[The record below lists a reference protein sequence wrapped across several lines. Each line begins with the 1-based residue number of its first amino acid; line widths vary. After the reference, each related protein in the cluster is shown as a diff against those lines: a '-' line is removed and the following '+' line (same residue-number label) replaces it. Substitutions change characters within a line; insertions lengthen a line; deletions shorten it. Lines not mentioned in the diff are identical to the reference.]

1 MSEADARALVAEVL
15 RLPLDSVPT
24 DATIETTPGWDSLRH
39 FEIIAMI
46 EKVARRR
53 LAPDE
58 IVGLR
63 SVKDVAAIISR

>member
-1 MSEADARALVAEVL
+1 
-15 RLPLDSVPT
+15 
-24 DATIETTPGWDSLRH
+24 LRH